1 MIFNHYSYLTLDCF
15 TVGPLGSLQPSV
27 YDVVEFTSF
36 ALDLKVKKTQ
46 FPPNIQYTTFW
57 KYDGQ
62 AILNIPG
69 IETGSYNITID
80 SVTRSYSG
88 KLFELSILDTMQ
100 SVNFTLNVLCELIYP
115 CTVTTE
121 Q

>member
-36 ALDLKVKKTQ
+36 ALDLKVNKTL

-57 KYDGQ
+57 KYDGESLV
-62 AILNIPG
+62 ISG

-80 SVTRSYSG
+80 SVTRSNSG
-88 KLFELSILDTMQ
+88 KLFELIILDTMQ